1 LLGWFA
7 RRSKVP
13 GWFAATVDADTV
25 TFVHAHPAA
34 SGKWTVSDYGAR
46 RPSELHVE
54 GHQCTTVLA
63 DGEYQLLLV
72 EAPDVPAAELKS
84 AMRWKVK
91 DLVDY
96 RVEDATIDM
105 LDIPPPNPAAAPSQR
120 QVFAVAAR
128 NDLLQGRIRQ
138 LEAARVPLAVIDIR
152 ETAQR
157 NLAAL
162 YETPERGLAFI
173 HLGTDSGLL
182 TINFR
187 GELYL
192 ARRVDVRADELV
204 AGTGMDEYPLERVA
218 LEIQR
223 TLDHFDRQFRHVAVG
238 KLVVGPTAE
247 PTRLAEF
254 LGTRIDLPVQQADLR
269 EVLDFADAPDEPTQ
283 SRLFH
288 HFGAALRRESGAGA
302 AA

>member
-1 LLGWFA
+1 LLGWFT

-192 ARRVDVRADELV
+192 ARRLEVGIDQLAAGAPDERG
-204 AGTGMDEYPLERVA
+204 ALERLA

-223 TLDHFDRQFRHVAVG
+223 TLDHFDRQFRHIAVA
-238 KLVVGPTAE
+238 KLVIGPTPQPTHVAE
-247 PTRLAEF
+247 SLRERF
-254 LGTRIDLPVQQADLR
+254 DIQVQEADLR
-269 EVLDFADAPDEPTQ
+269 EVLDFADGPQPETQ
-283 SRLFH
+283 WRLLH
-288 HFGAALRRESGAGA
+288 HFGAALRQEAEA

>member
-192 ARRVDVRADELV
+192 ARRLEVGIDQLAAGAPDERG
-204 AGTGMDEYPLERVA
+204 ALERLA

-223 TLDHFDRQFRHVAVG
+223 TLDHFDRQFRHIAVA
-238 KLVVGPTAE
+238 KLVIGPTPQPTHVAE
-247 PTRLAEF
+247 SLRERF
-254 LGTRIDLPVQQADLR
+254 DIQVQEADLR
-269 EVLDFADAPDEPTQ
+269 EVLDFADGPQPETQ
-283 SRLFH
+283 WRLLH
-288 HFGAALRRESGAGA
+288 HFGAALRQEAEA

>member
-13 GWFAATVDADTV
+13 GWFAATVDANAV
-25 TFVHAHPAA
+25 TFVHAHPTA
-34 SGKWTVSDYGAR
+34 SGKWTVTDYGAR
-46 RPSELHVE
+46 PPGELHLE
-54 GHQCTTVLA
+54 GHQCTTVLG

-72 EAPDVPAAELKS
+72 EAPDVPAPELKS

-128 NDLLQGRIRQ
+128 NDLLQGRIRD
-138 LEAARVPLAVIDIR
+138 LEAARIPVSVIDIR

-157 NLAAL
+157 NIAAL
-162 YETPERGLAFI
+162 YETGERGLAFI
-173 HLGTDSGLL
+173 HFGPDAGLL

-192 ARRVDVRADELV
+192 ARRVDVRVEELAADS
-204 AGTGMDEYPLERVA
+204 GMDEHPLERVA

-238 KLVVGPTAE
+238 KLVIGPTLVQ
-247 PTRLAEF
+247 TRLAEF
-254 LGTRIDLPVQQADLR
+254 LRARIDLPVQQADLR

-283 SRLFH
+283 GRLFH
-288 HFGAALRRESGAGA
+288 HFGAALRQESAAGSA
-302 AA
+302 R